1 MSEDSVVSRDAKA
14 SQVVWQDPRQQEEMS
29 KAVTRMGRDNTEKVL
44 GEGKVKDRKVF
55 LVSGLGDLTALTSK
69 LEGADMRDSGE
80 YDSLVTHILINK
92 VFRSEK
98 LLCCTA
104 AGKWVLHPQ
113 YIIDSE
119 KVCL

>member
-1 MSEDSVVSRDAKA
+1 MVSRDAKA